1 MNVNHHTTTAIPVD
15 DKYAAILGKAVY
27 IFAYYEWTIIYIIA
41 FYESGFV
48 AQYSRPSKSPLTSG
62 AVNQKLKEIINGF
75 DFPESNVTK
84 AEIELCQQEFES
96 LIAKRNALIHAHP
109 ATDIDGSQ
117 ILVYQTKPSK
127 PFSDMVWKES
137 EINEIIKE
145 IDNAGV
151 KASAIL
157 NQIRRRS

>member
-1 MNVNHHTTTAIPVD
+1 MNVDHHTATRIPVN
-15 DKYAAILGKAVY
+15 DKYAAVLGKAVY
-27 IFAYYEWTIIYIIA
+27 LFAYYEWTIIYIID

-48 AQYSRPSKSPLTSG
+48 AQYSRPGESPLTSG
-62 AVNQKLKEIINGF
+62 AVNRKLKEIIKGF
-75 DFPESNVTK
+75 DFPASNVTK
-84 AEIELCQQEFES
+84 TEIELCQQEFES
-96 LIAKRNALIHAHP
+96 LIKKRNALIHAHP
-109 ATDIDGSQ
+109 ATGIDGSQ

-145 IDNAGV
+145 IDDAGV

-157 NQIRRRS
+157 DQIR